1 MLGIWREC
9 TPTKTQH
16 RFLNC
21 GKSQLKNFDTPL
33 TLYLLCKVALNSLSS
48 FGCQNEELGSIYPKI
63 GRICQRF
70 SGVIDR
76 KSSVFRQQWLT
87 SASTTQHAKILMPLQ
102 NMSKKLKESKFWQLV
117 MAACLDRTKSS
128 FIQKIQNMDLLCD
141 ILKMSIWPVK
151 CERHWSRDW

>member
-1 MLGIWREC
+1 MLGIQIEC
-9 TPTKTQH
+9 TPTKTYH

-21 GKSQLKNFDTPL
+21 GKSQLKYFNMFL
-33 TLYLLCKVALNSLSS
+33 ILYLLCKVALNSLSS

-87 SASTTQHAKILMPLQ
+87 SASTTRHAKILMPLQ
-102 NMSKKLKESKFWQLV
+102 NMSNKKGVQVL
-117 MAACLDRTKSS
+117 AAYNGSLLAYD
-128 FIQKIQNMDLLCD
+128 QKWLHPKDTGHGSTLWNTENECAASNM
-141 ILKMSIWPVK
+141 
-151 CERHWSRDW
+151 